1 MNRSGG
7 GGQELVR
14 SWSGVHQTGVCQA
27 GVRQAGV
34 RQAGVR
40 QPGVRQAGV
49 HQAGVCQAGVHRGLS
64 GVHQES
70 VRSQL
75 RVGQESMRSW

>member
-1 MNRSGG
+1 MSRSGG

-14 SWSGVHQTGVCQA
+14 SCAGVCQA

-40 QPGVRQAGV
+40 QELVREIYW
-49 HQAGVCQAGVHRGLS
+49 LKT
-64 GVHQES
+64 
-70 VRSQL
+70 
-75 RVGQESMRSW
+75 

>member
-1 MNRSGG
+1 MSRSGG

-14 SWSGVHQTGVCQA
+14 SCTGVCQAGVRQAGVCQA

-40 QPGVRQAGV
+40 QAGVRRRPVRSPSGVRQE
-49 HQAGVCQAGVHRGLS
+49 L
-64 GVHQES
+64 
-70 VRSQL
+70 VREIYWL
-75 RVGQESMRSW
+75 KT